1 MKKMV
6 EQLTSDWTAAVK
18 AKDAARLASMVTED
32 CVFLAPNGAPLRGRE
47 TVRQLYTSLFGRF
60 DVAQKFHF
68 EEVQSMRGWAFGWGT
83 DDIIVTPVGGGKPV
97 HYAGHGVSILRR
109 DSANPWRSARRINN
123 PTLPHSSTRV

>member
-1 MKKMV
+1 MQRIV

-68 EEVQSMRGWAFGWGT
+68 EEVQSMGDWAFGWGT
-83 DDIIVTPVGGGKPV
+83 DDIIMTPVGGGKPV

-109 DSANPWRSARRINN
+109 DSDNAWRFARGINN
-123 PTLPHSSTRV
+123 ATLQDS